1 MIRRLSQG
9 LQTLAEVLIRE
20 IERFTRLS
28 VARCHNWVQQPQTL
42 DKPLIKR
49 ALSAS
54 ELVQALPV
62 PPAD

>member
-28 VARCHNWVQQPQTL
+28 VARCHNWVQHPNAGQTT
-42 DKPLIKR
+42 DKES
-49 ALSAS
+49 ALNNS
-54 ELVQALPV
+54 
-62 PPAD
+62 